1 MIFILALS
9 ILLFLPSF
17 AFAWGPM
24 THVYLGSE
32 IYSYA
37 AAIPAGVLTLLR
49 NYRQDFLYGNLMADM
64 ILGKKYMPDDK
75 NSHSWEVGLRLFEQ
89 AQKGHEKAFV
99 YGYMSHLAADTVAHE
114 SLTEDMWH
122 MGHAWTEMKADSIIN
137 KAYWLKTVS
146 ISLPVQKKNDKFLE
160 DTLDRFMFSFNTNKR
175 IFKGMVLL
183 SILNKKRNSGV
194 DNKLITESCF
204 PLTLTSGY
212 LREWSCCLYLTKK
225 EIAALTTSL

>member
-1 MIFILALS
+1 MIFILTLS

-194 DNKLITESCF
+194 DNKLITELHDESIIRIIDLLKNGKQSAVLSKS
-204 PLTLTSGY
+204 PL
-212 LREWSCCLYLTKK
+212 
-225 EIAALTTSL
+225 

>member
-1 MIFILALS
+1 MIFIITLT

-32 IYSYA
+32 IFSYA
-37 AAIPAGVLTLLR
+37 SAIPAGILTLLR

-64 ILGKKYMPDDK
+64 ILGKKYMPDNK

-114 SLTEDMWH
+114 SLTEDKWH
-122 MGHAWTEMKADSIIN
+122 MGHAWTEIKADSIIN
-137 KAYWLKTVS
+137 KDYWVKTIS

-183 SILNKKRNSGV
+183 SVFNKKRKKGV
-194 DNKLITESCF
+194 DNKLITELHDESILRILDLLKNGKKSVVLNKS
-204 PLTLTSGY
+204 PL
-212 LREWSCCLYLTKK
+212 
-225 EIAALTTSL
+225 

>member
-194 DNKLITESCF
+194 DNKLITELHDESIIRIIDLLKNGKQSAVLSKS
-204 PLTLTSGY
+204 PL
-212 LREWSCCLYLTKK
+212 
-225 EIAALTTSL
+225 